1 MKSLF
6 AKVMFAVVTLAA
18 LFWAVTPNGN
28 FAPFIT
34 LFSASALAFSTSKP
48 TSFAVCVTPCGLGT
62 PTSNSDANCAA
73 KGGVRRG
80 YWAKY
85 SDIDWA
91 AMRVSALHWN
101 NTTKTILGFIFLNSA
116 EFIPVPHDLKTGEA
130 NADFSRSDG
139 FYKNSIKVNFMGQSP
154 ANRKIFEE
162 AIGCCNLVYVTVS
175 NACSIRVW
183 GVDDDGAGF
192 SPLLTPLTIDKN
204 SDKSG
209 TLGGTNAAR
218 NEIEL
223 VGESLVAPL
232 FYTSAEAT
240 LTA

>member
-1 MKSLF
+1 MKLLF

-62 PTSNSDANCAA
+62 PTSNSDAACAA

-91 AMRVSALHWN
+91 AMRASALHWDGA
-101 NTTKTILGFIFLNSA
+101 TKTIKGFIFIGA
-116 EFIPVPHDLKTGEA
+116 AGFIPVPHDLKTGEA
-130 NADFSRSDG
+130 NADFSRADG
-139 FYKNSIKVNFMGQSP
+139 FYKQSIKVNFMGQSP
-154 ANRKIFEE
+154 ANRKVFED
-162 AIGCCNLVYVTVS
+162 AIGCCNLVYVTIS
-175 NACSIRVW
+175 NACAIRVW
-183 GVDDDGAGF
+183 GVDDDGSQF
-192 SPLLTPLTIDKN
+192 SQLLTPLTIDKN

-209 TLGGTNAAR
+209 TLGGSNTAR

-223 VGESLVAPL
+223 TGESLASPM
-232 FYTSAEAT
+232 FYTSAEST